1 MKSLI
6 EFGKTFFFFF
16 FEFGYCKILHQIKK
30 FQVEEGEGGGRGR

>member
-16 FEFGYCKILHQIKK
+16 FEFVYCKILHWIKK